1 MPSTFRK
8 KRDSE
13 RKERT
18 RRELLKA
25 ATKVFARNGYHN
37 TLVSDIVAQAGVG
50 QGTFYRHFQN
60 KREIFEALLDRF
72 ISELLNEFSDMSA
85 HLPTNV
91 TEYRQASLT
100 AISRAARIV
109 ERNRELCL
117 LFIREAP
124 TVEDIAE
131 VLAGMYDRMAGL
143 AKFYLDHAVAN
154 GFARPCN
161 SEVVSQAIIGMGM
174 RLVEAWLNRRY
185 PESSPEELIKEVVDF
200 VFQGLGDFTKER
212 TTTGEKP

>member
-1 MPSTFRK
+1 MPSAFRK
-8 KRDSE
+8 QRDIE

-25 ATKVFARNGYHN
+25 ATKVFARNGYHK

-50 QGTFYRHFQN
+50 QGTFYRHFKN
-60 KREIFEALLDRF
+60 KREIFEALLDEF
-72 ISELLNEFSDMSA
+72 ASELLNEFSEMSA

-91 TEYRQASLT
+91 EEYREASLA
-100 AISRAARIV
+100 AILRAARIV

-117 LFIREAP
+117 VFLREAP

-131 VLAGMYDRMAGL
+131 VLAGMYDRLAQL

-161 SEVVSQAIIGMGM
+161 SEVVSQSIIGMGM
-174 RLVEAWLNRRY
+174 RMVEAWVNNKY
-185 PESSPEELIKEVVDF
+185 PELSPEELITEVVDF
-200 VFQGLGDFTKER
+200 TFKGLGRDKVKIRE
-212 TTTGEKP
+212 P